1 MGNAHATVLEAVSE
15 RTHTHE
21 RDGFAA
27 VIEGM
32 LAALSTDV
40 RVGIGL
46 RSSNRPSSR
55 PEAGYSRPVEDDRR
69 PVVITPY
76 DPDWPL
82 LFEAERALLE
92 AVLAAWLNGGIHHI
106 GSTAIPGLAAKPI
119 IDMMA
124 GVRDLEEARA
134 AFAPLLLHS
143 YEYTPHRPGT
153 HHFSK
158 PPGPWWAYTHGLH
171 LTEPGSD
178 LWRERLAFRDALR
191 ADPALATEYADLKV
205 RLAKEHG
212 TDVERYTVSKRAF
225 VARVLAGVGLT
236 LPPSSP
242 R

>member
-1 MGNAHATVLEAVSE
+1 
-15 RTHTHE
+15 
-21 RDGFAA
+21 
-27 VIEGM
+27 
-32 LAALSTDV
+32 
-40 RVGIGL
+40 
-46 RSSNRPSSR
+46 
-55 PEAGYSRPVEDDRR
+55 VEDDRKL
-69 PVVITPY
+69 VAITPY

-82 LFEAERALLE
+82 RFEAERALLE
-92 AVLAAWLNGGIHHI
+92 DVLAVWLNGGIHHI

-134 AFAPLLLHS
+134 AFAPLRLNS

-158 PPGPWWAYTHGLH
+158 PPGPWWRYTHGLH

-191 ADPALATEYADLKV
+191 ANPALATEYADLKV

-212 TDVERYTVSKRAF
+212 TEVERYTVGKRAF

-236 LPPSSP
+236 LPPTSP